1 MVVKKSDRPPRVP
14 VGPAFCQRC
23 GCEIVKP
30 KFCPQNHER
39 GYTCDACCDDCYQ
52 SEPREKCGVR
62 RRTQQEDRNGYV
74 RFMEQAGFPR
84 GEAVKMADF
93 ALLDFGGYEEAF
105 KHYQNDPLFRRA
117 AVYSGHRKARRLFR
131 KEGPQMKL
139 DEQRR
144 ALQQYQ
150 NKVNNAQGHFFEGYI
165 KAACEQYSTIGRAKV
180 EKTPEPF
187 RVLEKFANGIFK
199 GRFIARADPDFQGT
213 LAGGRSIVFEAKFTT
228 TDRMKRDVLTQP
240 QQDALEDHARMGA
253 VAAVCAGIGDRFFF
267 VPWAVWRDM
276 KQHFGRKYVTAA
288 DLEPWRVRFNGSV
301 LFLDHVHERSGSNE
315 KAETAQAEIDGP
327 GHSANGIQP

>member
-1 MVVKKSDRPPRVP
+1 MNID
-14 VGPAFCQRC
+14 
-23 GCEIVKP
+23 
-30 KFCPQNHER
+30 H
-39 GYTCDACCDDCYQ
+39 
-52 SEPREKCGVR
+52 
-62 RRTQQEDRNGYV
+62 
-74 RFMEQAGFPR
+74 
-84 GEAVKMADF
+84 
-93 ALLDFGGYEEAF
+93 
-105 KHYQNDPLFRRA
+105 
-117 AVYSGHRKARRLFR
+117 
-131 KEGPQMKL
+131 
-139 DEQRR
+139 RR

-180 EKTPEPF
+180 EKIPEPF

-199 GRFIARADPDFQGT
+199 GRFIAHADPDFQGT
-213 LAGGRSIVFEAKFTT
+213 LAGGRSIVFEAKYTT
-228 TDRMKRDVLTQP
+228 TDRMKRDVLTQE

-253 VAAVCAGIGDRFFF
+253 VAAVCAGIGDKFFF

-276 KQHFGRKYVTAA
+276 KQYFGRKYVTAA